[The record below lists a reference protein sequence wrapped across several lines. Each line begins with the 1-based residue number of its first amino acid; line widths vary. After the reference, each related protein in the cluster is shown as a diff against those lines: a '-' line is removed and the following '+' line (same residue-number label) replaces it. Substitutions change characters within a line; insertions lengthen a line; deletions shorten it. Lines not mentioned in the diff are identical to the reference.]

1 MTVDIGVPESP
12 ALVGITPSL
21 GGPQDLVADG
31 TTLYVASGSVGVELF
46 DISEPD
52 APSPLAVVD
61 MGGPVI
67 SVAVHEGLLY
77 TADHAGVGVI
87 DVSSPGAPIPLGFD
101 ATPSWAMHVSAHD
114 GRLFLADWNALS
126 IFRADGAARAPE
138 ARLNRDQ
145 LYLVGDE
152 TVTTFELSNRGGAPL
167 VISGAAIEDERLSL
181 GWDRLVIPPGEMAT
195 GYVILETSGAE
206 IDSEVCIATDDPDQ
220 PLQSLRVASSST
232 GSNVGIGDLAPDFT
246 LQDLDGGSWTLSE
259 QRGRPVILCY
269 FATW

>member
-1 MTVDIGVPESP
+1 PESP

-87 DVSSPGAPIPLGFD
+87 DVSSPETPTPLGFD

-126 IFRADGAARAPE
+126 IFRADRGARAPE

-167 VISGAAIEDERLSL
+167 VISGAAVEDERLSL
-181 GWDRLVIPPGEMAT
+181 GWDRLVIP
-195 GYVILETSGAE
+195 
-206 IDSEVCIATDDPDQ
+206 
-220 PLQSLRVASSST
+220 
-232 GSNVGIGDLAPDFT
+232 
-246 LQDLDGGSWTLSE
+246 
-259 QRGRPVILCY
+259 
-269 FATW
+269 